1 MITFVSKHQPTFGDL
16 ASCFF
21 TCMSLPSN
29 FHLCTRYKNR
39 NFLLNYNMQPQ
50 NNCVVIR
57 ILVCSLL
64 LSNFSISC
72 TMRPKP
78 FWSGICI
85 SCFKNFVIFFS
96 GNSVLYIFI
105 KTKESIPTQ
114 KVKHYYVLLGSANL
128 CCSPKELNCKKQK
141 TSTRN
146 ANLYQTGCLGCGVL
160 SRLASLLV
168 LLETAITEEF
178 AIHILLSFGLSHS
191 VDLLFSDCKLHT
203 EKNKN

>member
-1 MITFVSKHQPTFGDL
+1 MKETKERNYKNDTNEFAEMYHRLSSIKASSVKVISITSNQITSSHLTTHVDIAGAKKSLILMITFVSKHQPTFGDL

-78 FWSGICI
+78 F
-85 SCFKNFVIFFS
+85 
-96 GNSVLYIFI
+96 
-105 KTKESIPTQ
+105 
-114 KVKHYYVLLGSANL
+114 
-128 CCSPKELNCKKQK
+128 
-141 TSTRN
+141 
-146 ANLYQTGCLGCGVL
+146 
-160 SRLASLLV
+160 
-168 LLETAITEEF
+168 
-178 AIHILLSFGLSHS
+178 
-191 VDLLFSDCKLHT
+191 
-203 EKNKN
+203 

>member
-1 MITFVSKHQPTFGDL
+1 MYHRLSSIKASSVKVISITSNQITSSHLTTHVDIAGAKKSLILMITFVSKHQPTFGDL

-96 GNSVLYIFI
+96 GNSVLYLFI
-105 KTKESIPTQ
+105 KTKESIQ
-114 KVKHYYVLLGSANL
+114 RKSSADWRSNMINWYRHY
-128 CCSPKELNCKKQK
+128 
-141 TSTRN
+141 
-146 ANLYQTGCLGCGVL
+146 
-160 SRLASLLV
+160 
-168 LLETAITEEF
+168 
-178 AIHILLSFGLSHS
+178 
-191 VDLLFSDCKLHT
+191 
-203 EKNKN
+203 

>member
-1 MITFVSKHQPTFGDL
+1 MHGWHFSIKAPLVRVIAFTSNQITSSHLTTHVDIAGAKKSLILMITFVSKHQPTFGDL

-85 SCFKNFVIFFS
+85 SCFKNFVITFS
-96 GNSVLYIFI
+96 GNSVLYLFI
-105 KTKESIPTQ
+105 KTKESIHR
-114 KVKHYYVLLGSANL
+114 KSSADWRSKIVNWYGHYY
-128 CCSPKELNCKKQK
+128 Q
-141 TSTRN
+141 
-146 ANLYQTGCLGCGVL
+146 
-160 SRLASLLV
+160 
-168 LLETAITEEF
+168 
-178 AIHILLSFGLSHS
+178 
-191 VDLLFSDCKLHT
+191 
-203 EKNKN
+203 

>member
-39 NFLLNYNMQPQ
+39 NFLLNYIMQPQ

-78 FWSGICI
+78 FSSGICI
-85 SCFKNFVIFFS
+85 SWIKNFVISFKDFHKQ
-96 GNSVLYIFI
+96 NWAQYN
-105 KTKESIPTQ
+105 PH
-114 KVKHYYVLLGSANL
+114 KVKIWHNTIWELTTVYFVWPLICFLLF
-128 CCSPKELNCKKQK
+128 
-141 TSTRN
+141 TS
-146 ANLYQTGCLGCGVL
+146 L
-160 SRLASLLV
+160 SIWYLSIYRDF
-168 LLETAITEEF
+168 F
-178 AIHILLSFGLSHS
+178 AINSLAKFLVWRLMKDILF
-191 VDLLFSDCKLHT
+191 
-203 EKNKN
+203 